1 MPASTLRELRPRN
14 GRRQQ
19 SAKKPG
25 LLRRDGKTVAQ
36 AASPNGPAKPQQRF
50 DAEAHVKWL
59 RKVWGGEKPVT
70 DSGQWLAAV
79 RADRVLVSKR

>member
-1 MPASTLRELRPRN
+1 MPISPLREPRPRN
-14 GRRQQ
+14 GRHQR

-25 LLRRDGKTVAQ
+25 VLRRDGGAVAQ
-36 AASPNGPAKPQQRF
+36 EASPTAPAKPQRRF

-79 RADRVLVSKR
+79 RADRVLVGKR